1 MFIIDSRPPSRL
13 SFKPLHIH
21 SVTAKS
27 PSTAC
32 TVSFHLE
39 IPGSSPLP
47 TFTSVT
53 KCPKLVRGILVL
65 TGDVGMTEE
74 NTKLFSL
81 FTHSLQP
88 ELRLGRDTY
97 RRFKGGRDAYTTI
110 GRVETVP
117 YRFNGQHPLTNH
129 VVLLRVLTN
138 SLWPGGR
145 SSPTVTQTKT
155 GGICFSLTEP
165 LEGGRLQFMWS
176 CRHAQPMKL

>member
-1 MFIIDSRPPSRL
+1 MFIIDPRPPSRL

-88 ELRLGRDTY
+88 ELRLGDTY